1 MSKYEDK
8 DICSRCGGFCCKKSG
23 CDYSTDNFTDL
34 SINALQEKLAEGNMS
49 IVAMLNFHELSNG
62 KLTVSPFLYLRARN
76 KDRDV
81 VDLLS
86 LKKTCSMLTDT
97 GCSYSLEDRP
107 KGGVNLLPR
116 DPKPCVPDVDP
127 YEIVKG
133 WERYQKV
140 LQRLVKR
147 ITGMSVDAKLRE
159 DVINLYVDIL
169 EENFDGVSPIE
180 IEDIRGMIF
189 SLIKVY
195 PEELRIAQ
203 KRVNGRKKVYVNK

>member
-23 CDYSTDNFTDL
+23 CDYSIDNFTDL
-34 SINALQEKLAEGNMS
+34 SINSLQEKLAEGNIS

-116 DPKPCVPDVDP
+116 DPKPCVPDIDP
-127 YEIVKG
+127 YEIVRG

-147 ITGMSVDAKLRE
+147 ITGMSVDARLRE

-169 EENFDGVSPIE
+169 EENFDGVSPVE
-180 IEDIRGMIF
+180 IADIRGMIF

-195 PEELRIAQ
+195 PEELKIAQ
-203 KRVNGRKKVYVNK
+203 KRVNDRKKVYVNK

>member
-203 KRVNGRKKVYVNK
+203 KRVNDRKKVYVNK

>member
-116 DPKPCVPDVDP
+116 DPKPCIPDVDP

-203 KRVNGRKKVYVNK
+203 KRVNDRKKVYVNK

>member
-23 CDYSTDNFTDL
+23 CDYSTDNFTGL

-203 KRVNGRKKVYVNK
+203 KRVNDRKKVYVNK

>member
-34 SINALQEKLAEGNMS
+34 SINSLQEKLAEGNMS
-49 IVAMLNFHELSNG
+49 IVAMLTFHELSNG

-116 DPKPCVPDVDP
+116 EPKPCVPDVDP

-147 ITGMSVDAKLRE
+147 ITGMSVDARLRE

-203 KRVNGRKKVYVNK
+203 KRVNDRKKVYVNK